1 MDMMPIGLYPHYMH
15 FLELQKMGLLETR
28 EILLLSAKIE
38 LRKEIIK
45 RDQKKSQDF
54 K

>member
-28 EILLLSAKIE
+28 EILLISAKIKRQE
-38 LRKEIIK
+38 DIKENQRITDSIT
-45 RDQKKSQDF
+45 
-54 K
+54 